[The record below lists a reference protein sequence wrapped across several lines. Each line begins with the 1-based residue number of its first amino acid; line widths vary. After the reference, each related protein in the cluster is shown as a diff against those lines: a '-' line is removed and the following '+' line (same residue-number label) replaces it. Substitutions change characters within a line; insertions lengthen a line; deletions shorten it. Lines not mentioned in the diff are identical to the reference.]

1 MLSLVGEPQE
11 EEFRDGGLVSLMH
24 VSADLKKNTG
34 SSYLTR
40 SPDVGFSYR
49 LEGKEAGR
57 KVYLVS
63 NCVSSAEL
71 QKMS

>member
-24 VSADLKKNTG
+24 VSADLKKSTG

-40 SPDVGFSYR
+40 SPDVGFSY
-49 LEGKEAGR
+49 
-57 KVYLVS
+57 S
-63 NCVSSAEL
+63 H
-71 QKMS
+71 